1 MAACAAVRESTAR
14 VAAAATHVAID
25 DTVIAKL
32 VDEMPPEVVATML
45 GPRDFDV
52 DEIHFLDASD
62 EDLTARYL
70 LCVDAINFC
79 FWPDHDGDGGAS
91 LLAWQRDF
99 GCDDKQLAGDPDL
112 LYWQNAFKGDAKPKD
127 LSGDK
132 QGLEYEHVAGGLKRA
147 LTRDDDALDVDKLK
161 AMTGTRLRELLKWPR
176 PLPLEE
182 ERARLLREV
191 GTQLDVLWDGSA
203 AKMIRAARQSAPAL
217 VDIVAKTFPGF
228 RDVAVYARDGMQC
241 FLYKR
246 AQIFVGDVWGR
257 FGGTGL
263 GDFADSIKELTMFAD
278 YRVPVVLRNLGVL
291 RYDENLSVKV
301 DRAVGTI
308 PAGSDEEVEIRACS
322 VQAVE
327 RIRALLE
334 KRLEVEHELQPVAGL
349 GPGLTSVAID
359 WYLWGVGEKDR
370 DEGPPHHRTITVF
383 Y

>member
-127 LSGDK
+127 L
-132 QGLEYEHVAGGLKRA
+132 
-147 LTRDDDALDVDKLK
+147 
-161 AMTGTRLRELLKWPR
+161 
-176 PLPLEE
+176 
-182 ERARLLREV
+182 
-191 GTQLDVLWDGSA
+191 
-203 AKMIRAARQSAPAL
+203 
-217 VDIVAKTFPGF
+217 
-228 RDVAVYARDGMQC
+228 
-241 FLYKR
+241 
-246 AQIFVGDVWGR
+246 
-257 FGGTGL
+257 
-263 GDFADSIKELTMFAD
+263 
-278 YRVPVVLRNLGVL
+278 
-291 RYDENLSVKV
+291 
-301 DRAVGTI
+301 
-308 PAGSDEEVEIRACS
+308 
-322 VQAVE
+322 
-327 RIRALLE
+327 
-334 KRLEVEHELQPVAGL
+334 
-349 GPGLTSVAID
+349 
-359 WYLWGVGEKDR
+359 
-370 DEGPPHHRTITVF
+370 
-383 Y
+383 